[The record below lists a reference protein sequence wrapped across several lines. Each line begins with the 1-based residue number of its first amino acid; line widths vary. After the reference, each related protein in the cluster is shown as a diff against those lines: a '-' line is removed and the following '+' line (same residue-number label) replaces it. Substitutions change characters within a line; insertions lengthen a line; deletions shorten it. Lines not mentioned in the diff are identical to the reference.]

1 MHGSSSEEVVAH
13 EQNCYLLGTHNR
25 FLEHANLSPDTVT
38 FMERLQPQQLI
49 ETCQF
54 QVAVISF
61 IKIGFTKE
69 WLEDTNGENCSL
81 HFLKLYGFE
90 SFERCMAA
98 WLMLSI
104 LIQQLLR
111 LQRVI
116 SQRNPMICKVTTS
129 ARMTLKV
136 LVVILRKLFGEA

>member
-1 MHGSSSEEVVAH
+1 MHGSSDEVLAY
-13 EQNCYLLGTHNR
+13 EQNCYLLGTHDR

-38 FMERLQPQQLI
+38 FMECLQP
-49 ETCQF
+49 
-54 QVAVISF
+54 VICF
-61 IKIGFTKE
+61 NKIGFTKE
-69 WLEDTNGENCSL
+69 WLEDMNGENCSL
-81 HFLKLYGFE
+81 HFLKLCGLE
-90 SFERCMAA
+90 SFERCMAV

-129 ARMTLKV
+129 ARMTVKV
-136 LVVILRKLFGEA
+136 FVVILRKLFGEA